1 MLVAHENMDI
11 SDSAEPTQGIY
22 NNFSLDY
29 ECCIKLTDGEDEWI
43 KQIVGSIVISSVPPN
58 SSN

>member
-11 SDSAEPTQGIY
+11 SYSAEPTQGIY

-29 ECCIKLTDGEDEWI
+29 ECRVKLTDGEDE
-43 KQIVGSIVISSVPPN
+43 
-58 SSN
+58 